1 MRISIIHE
9 DDDILVIDK
18 PAGLPSAP
26 LKRTIV
32 NLPAK
37 GGNAMPRCQDMGAPS
52 QQATS
57 TLEQAAE
64 LFPALRAVA
73 GYAAWEFGL
82 IHRLDTATRGLLLIA
97 KNQQAFDF
105 LRQEQTNG
113 RISKHYRAFCVHAGA
128 ALSNCPA
135 LPRPLAL
142 QLERLFSE
150 QTDTQA
156 LICTSR
162 FRPWG
167 KGGKEVRPFVSP
179 QTHRDFQNTHKKTYA
194 EKKSGKKEYATSLSI
209 SAISTEKTINSIKKY
224 TAIQENLS
232 LVTQNKT
239 VYSVDCELTRGYRHQ
254 VRVHLAWCAL
264 PIIGDE
270 LYGCIKAPPLL
281 FFADKIKFTHPA
293 SRKPVEFSFVPPCSP

>member
-9 DDDILVIDK
+9 DNDILVIDK

-32 NLPAK
+32 NLPAI
-37 GGNAMPRCQDMGAPS
+37 NCNTVSCLQE
-52 QQATS
+52 QTTS
-57 TLEQAAE
+57 ALEQAAE
-64 LFPALRAVA
+64 LFPDIWSVA

-105 LRQEQTNG
+105 LRQEQTNS
-113 RISKHYRAFCVHAGA
+113 RITKHYRAFCVHAGT
-128 ALSNCPA
+128 ALSNCPT
-135 LPRPLAL
+135 LPRLLAL
-142 QLERLFSE
+142 QLEHLFSG
-150 QTDTQA
+150 QTNTQA
-156 LICTSR
+156 LVCASR

-179 QTHRDFQNTHKKTYA
+179 QTNGDFQNTHEKTYA
-194 EKKSGKKEYATSLSI
+194 QKKAGKKEYATSLLI
-209 SAISTEKTINSIKKY
+209 SKIAPENLINSIKKY
-224 TAIQENLS
+224 TSIQESLS
-232 LVTQNKT
+232 LVIQNKT

-270 LYGCIKAPPLL
+270 LYGCVKATPLL
-281 FFADKIKFTHPA
+281 FCADKIKFTHP
-293 SRKPVEFSFVPPCSP
+293 SSLKPVEYYIG